1 MLSACLGAFVDLQST
16 KMEALMEEL
25 HLMQERDP
33 AAKALVFSQVRSRP
47 RDRLQASTYARRT
60 RVDTAARLVGALVLP
75 YL

>member
-1 MLSACLGAFVDLQST
+1 
-16 KMEALMEEL
+16 MEEL

-47 RDRLQASTYARRT
+47 WDRLQASTYARRT
-60 RVDTAARLVGALVLP
+60 RRVDTAARLVGALVLP